1 MATSSTAGSPS
12 VQVHQELT
20 KLQPVEFS
28 SRENSFSET
37 RLDGKYDECLSSH
50 LKTLAPKDKKL
61 RELIPRLEAE
71 ERIQYASKRIKV
83 ARRTFLKEEAE
94 KIKISLEG
102 RKDEGSA
109 KEEESKLQVFVPIEM
124 LEFQAE
130 ISLVTQLEVQSL
142 TCKLWLRRIQFIRQR
157 DNLRY
162 KDFQDFEHAILS
174 AQEIIKEYR
183 SFIHKRSHFDR
194 EKLATDLNYQDRL
207 KSSLAKALKEK
218 EKSKF
223 EMLEDDV
230 LRFLSNWDR
239 ISALLGLR
247 VDFLDR
253 LEDVPLEDRDHL
265 TLCDWIVTFLRK
277 NYESVGL
284 VDKSCPSKELLAS
297 IGFDPLSSAVETI
310 MARAR
315 NLHQHIDVCELAEIY
330 IKDEFKYN
338 LLLSPVTFRFPLQSN
353 LTNSWF
359 QLPRNIDLEEEIAN
373 QVWQVNILNFVTE
386 ESLAPGTICSK
397 LSDLMSLKDGKTVV
411 LFHGTDHQSACD
423 ILFRGID
430 LCQGRQKRDF
440 SCGSGFYL
448 TDNSEEALNWAKNTT
463 AKPALLV
470 FKVNRQEYLDHAE
483 KLNLFE
489 NEQRW
494 IEIVSS
500 FRSEKKTAKTRK
512 SLRAYDLIEGP
523 VARKRRNEVSDE
535 TVYDPKPSSYQMCLN
550 SDDFADTF
558 RKTLHSI
565 IFFKIC

>member
-71 ERIQYASKRIKV
+71 ERIQYAAKRIEV
-83 ARRTFLKEEAE
+83 ARRTFLKEEAD

-109 KEEESKLQVFVPIEM
+109 EEEESKLQVFVPIEM
-124 LEFQAE
+124 LEIQEE
-130 ISLVTQLEVQSL
+130 ISLVTHLEVQSL
-142 TCKLWLRRIQFIRQR
+142 TCKLWLRRIQFIWQR
-157 DNLRY
+157 DKLRY
-162 KDFQDFEHAILS
+162 KDLQDFERTILG
-174 AQEIIKEYR
+174 AQEVIKEYR
-183 SFIHKRSHFDR
+183 SFVHKRSHFDR
-194 EKLATDLNYQDRL
+194 EKVETDLNYRDRL

-230 LRFLSNWDR
+230 LRFLSNRDR

-284 VDKSCPSKELLAS
+284 VDKSCPSKEFLAS

-338 LLLSPVTFRFPLQSN
+338 LLLSPVTFRFPFQSN

-359 QLPRNIDLEEEIAN
+359 QLPRNIDLKEEVAN

-448 TDNSEEALNWAKNTT
+448 TDHSEEALNWAKNTT

-470 FKVNRQEYLDHAE
+470 FRVNRQEYLDHAE

-500 FRSEKKTAKTRK
+500 FRSGKKTAKTRK

-565 IFFKIC
+565 IFLKIC

>member
-71 ERIQYASKRIKV
+71 KRIQYAEKRIEV
-83 ARRTFLKEEAE
+83 AWRTFLKEEAD
-94 KIKISLEG
+94 KRKISLEG

-194 EKLATDLNYQDRL
+194 EKLATNLNYQDRL

-315 NLHQHIDVCELAEIY
+315 NLQQHIDVCELAEIY

-565 IFFKIC
+565 IFLKIC

>member
-1 MATSSTAGSPS
+1 MATSSTAESPS

-71 ERIQYASKRIKV
+71 KRIQYAEKRIEV
-83 ARRTFLKEEAE
+83 AWRTFLKEEAD
-94 KIKISLEG
+94 KRKISLEG

-194 EKLATDLNYQDRL
+194 EKLETDLNYQDRL
-207 KSSLAKALKEK
+207 KSSLVEALKEK
-218 EKSKF
+218 EKSNF

-239 ISALLGLR
+239 INALLGLR

-253 LEDVPLEDRDHL
+253 LEDVPLEDRDRL
-265 TLCDWIVTFLRK
+265 TLCDWVVNFLRK
-277 NYESVGL
+277 NFESVGL
-284 VDKSCPSKELLAS
+284 TDESCPSKELLAS

-315 NLHQHIDVCELAEIY
+315 NLQQHIDVCELAEIY

-338 LLLSPVTFRFPLQSN
+338 LLLSPVAFRFPLQSS

-359 QLPRNIDLEEEIAN
+359 QLPRNIDVEEEVAN
-373 QVWQVNILNFVTE
+373 QVWQVNILNLVTE
-386 ESLAPGTICSK
+386 ESLVSGTTRSK
-397 LSDLMSLKDGKTVV
+397 LNDLISLKDGKNVI

-448 TDNSEEALNWAKNTT
+448 TDNSERALNWAKNTT

-500 FRSEKKTAKTRK
+500 FRSGKKTAKTRK